1 MLDDFRGPVRLPP
14 QRKRETPADAAHPQ
28 AHTSAESDPNGLD
41 QHAPG
46 AKLDAGKVR
55 VDLVMSGFPLA
66 LLAVAEVA
74 TYGANKYSEHG
85 WRQVPDGV
93 KRYTAAKDRHRLLG
107 AIEAHDPESNLLHA
121 AHEAWNALAVLQLM
135 LEAKKP

>member
-1 MLDDFRGPVRLPP
+1 MN
-14 QRKRETPADAAHPQ
+14 
-28 AHTSAESDPNGLD
+28 DPNGKTA
-41 QHAPG
+41 HEPG

-55 VDLVMSGFPLA
+55 ADLVMSGFPLA

-74 TYGANKYSEHG
+74 TYGAHKYTENG

-93 KRYTAAKDRHRLLG
+93 RRYTAAKDRHRLLG
-107 AIEAHDPESNLLHA
+107 AIETRDPESNLLHA

-135 LEAKKP
+135 LEARCE